1 MALLRHLA
9 LRCRD
14 VETSRRFYET
24 IGFEF
29 VGYRPSG
36 ISMDLSDGTVNIT
49 LLPHGEKERP
59 HLEEG
64 EEYIHFGIY
73 VEDFEAVWQ
82 RLHNLD
88 TTMEKTVKGRDAVSL
103 RALTAF
109 LPRIGSSHSM
119 SSIFC
124 LVTQSIRSCQV
135 SLSLPA

>member
-36 ISMDLSDGTVNIT
+36 TSMDLSDGTVNIT
-49 LLPHGEKERP
+49 LLPHGDKERP

-64 EEYIHFGIY
+64 EEYIHCGIY
-73 VEDFEAVWQ
+73 VENFEAIWQ
-82 RLHNLD
+82 RLHDLGA
-88 TTMEKTVKGRDAVSL
+88 TMEKTVKGRDAIDQDQAPE
-103 RALTAF
+103 RAFKATD
-109 LPRIGSSHSM
+109 PDGNTVDITGDKEEWRG
-119 SSIFC
+119 
-124 LVTQSIRSCQV
+124 VTI
-135 SLSLPA
+135 